1 VTAEK
6 PSTPKDAADAKD
18 STLASV
24 GNVESP
30 KPASA
35 LQRTTVRLLPVLP
48 SLLTLETPVAPRPAG
63 KDASEQ
69 RISMLAN
76 TGRW

>member
-1 VTAEK
+1 VAAEK
-6 PSTPKDAADAKD
+6 PSTPKDPVDVKD

-35 LQRTTVRLLPVLP
+35 PQRTPVRLQPLLPGLV
-48 SLLTLETPVAPRPAG
+48 TLETPVAPRPAG

-76 TGRW
+76 SGRW